1 MGFRVKDVGLMVQE
15 FVGFCKSLFGVA
27 FFCAGFIEGLHG
39 VQGVRLRIWQGL
51 VFCRLVAFI
60 GFAEGFKV

>member
-1 MGFRVKDVGLMVQE
+1 M
-15 FVGFCKSLFGVA
+15 GFCKNLFGVA
-27 FFCAGFIEGLHG
+27 LFCAGFIEGLYG

-51 VFCRLVAFI
+51 VFCRLVVSI